1 MRLRRAIYLLPLAV
15 PLLLSSLAEAK
26 SGWSRAGNL
35 VAGVD
40 SGNAFALSD
49 GRVVSVGIPSVIP
62 WWPATTQIW
71 NPATNKW
78 TKPASMPLLP
88 NLFRAVPIL
97 LDDGRI
103 LVTGFC
109 TSSCGSGSNTEIYDP
124 ATDTWAA
131 PGQMA
136 TGRFGHMA
144 VKLLDGRVLV
154 MGGCSAYACGSDTA
168 SAEIFDPKTNTFAP
182 AASMKAHRASFGA
195 TLLADGHILVTGG
208 YNSTGVM
215 TENETYDPA
224 ADKWT
229 VNPSMNHP
237 HALHVALLLQDGR
250 VLVAGGD
257 TGLGLPGAE
266 ADLFD
271 PVAGTWKAV
280 GSMAER
286 REYFQGATLPNGK
299 AIVVGGYSINGEMFV
314 SLATCERF
322 NPATNKFVPAKSMK
336 NERTE
341 FSITTL
347 PDGRIMAV
355 GGDAYLN
362 GEFKVPGNAELFT
375 P

>member
-1 MRLRRAIYLLPLAV
+1 MRLREFLCCLPLV
-15 PLLLSSLAEAK
+15 LPLLISVPAEAK
-26 SGWSRAGNL
+26 GGWSRAGNL

-49 GRVVSVGIPSVIP
+49 GRVVSVGIPSVVP

-78 TKPASMPLLP
+78 TKPASVPLLP
-88 NLFRAVPIL
+88 NLFQAVPVL

-109 TSSCGSGSNTEIYDP
+109 TANCGSGSNAEIYDP
-124 ATDTWAA
+124 ATDSWTM
-131 PGQMA
+131 PGQMMTA
-136 TGRFGHMA
+136 RFGHKA

-154 MGGCSAYACGSDTA
+154 MGGCSSYGCGSDTP
-168 SAEIFDPKTNTFAP
+168 SAEIFDPATNTFTSVAP
-182 AASMKAHRASFGA
+182 MKAHRASFGA
-195 TLLADGHILVTGG
+195 TLLADGRVLVTGG
-208 YNSTGVM
+208 YNSTGVT

-229 VNPSMNHP
+229 VNPPMKHP
-237 HALHVALLLQDGR
+237 HAVHVAMLLQDGR
-250 VLVAGGD
+250 VLAAGGD

-266 ADLFD
+266 ADVFD

-280 GSMAER
+280 GSMAQR

-299 AIVVGGYSINGEMFV
+299 ALVVGGYSINGEMFV